1 MCQWGNTCCIG
12 MRTIWMPGTY
22 RNASGGPTA
31 IPSLGG
37 ADRVPRTNWLA
48 GLTELLSSEF
58 KGDPASML
66 FWRTTEEDTR
76 HGPLASHSCMHTYV
90 CTCTI
95 ACTHP
100 WTHLTVG
107 DSWVWIKWTLLALRW
122 AWTGEEQMWI
132 VIVQILRVPLAKSPC
147 VKGLVT
153 NWQVFREVIGFW
165 D

>member
-1 MCQWGNTCCIG
+1 
-12 MRTIWMPGTY
+12 MPGTY

-76 HGPLASHSCMHTYV
+76 H
-90 CTCTI
+90 
-95 ACTHP
+95 
-100 WTHLTVG
+100 
-107 DSWVWIKWTLLALRW
+107 
-122 AWTGEEQMWI
+122 
-132 VIVQILRVPLAKSPC
+132 
-147 VKGLVT
+147 
-153 NWQVFREVIGFW
+153 
-165 D
+165 